1 MPAPRPQVVA
11 ERLVPT
17 EHGHGHG
24 HGRAHGHAH
33 DPHRTPKR
41 VLALALVL
49 TSSFMVVEAAVGYL
63 AGSLALVADAGHML
77 ADAGALGL
85 ALLAQ
90 AWASKPRTER
100 STFGFRRAEVLAAFV
115 NGVALALTGVLVVK
129 EAVARFMRPIEI
141 DGARMLLVATAGL
154 IVNIVVAGILVGAQ
168 RHSLNVRAAFAH
180 VLTDAFG
187 SVAAITAG
195 LAVVFLGWTRADP
208 ILSVVIALLVA
219 YSGWRVL
226 KETTAI
232 LLEAAPKHLNVTL
245 IERAILET
253 PGVQAVHDLHVW
265 RISDRFDALTV
276 HVILKRG
283 AHGTDV
289 CQAVGERVRRDFG
302 LDHITVQPE
311 APPPD
316 DLVNVRSSRHGGP
329 ITRAG

>member
-1 MPAPRPQVVA
+1 
-11 ERLVPT
+11 
-17 EHGHGHG
+17 
-24 HGRAHGHAH
+24 
-33 DPHRTPKR
+33 
-41 VLALALVL
+41 
-49 TSSFMVVEAAVGYL
+49 
-63 AGSLALVADAGHML
+63 ML

-90 AWASKPRTER
+90 AWASKQRTER
-100 STFGFRRAEVLAAFV
+100 STFGYRRAEVLAAFV
-115 NGVALALTGVLVVK
+115 NGVALALTAVLVVK
-129 EAVARFMRPIEI
+129 EAVARVMQPVPI
-141 DGARMLLVATAGL
+141 DGRSMLIVATAGL
-154 IVNIVVAGILVGAQ
+154 VVNVIVAATLLREQ

-187 SVAAITAG
+187 SVAAIMAG
-195 LAVVFLGWTRADP
+195 LAVAFLDWTRADP
-208 ILSVVIALLVA
+208 VLSVIIALLVA

-226 KETTAI
+226 RETTAI

-245 IERAILET
+245 IERAILDT
-253 PGVQAVHDLHVW
+253 PGVQGVHDLHVW

-276 HVILKRG
+276 HVILQRG

-316 DLVNVRSSRHGGP
+316 DLVIVRSSRHGAP